1 MFKVKISSFQRE
13 TFDWKIPGFPVMSVK
28 LCKVRFVDGKGNHC
42 DGVVS
47 ADKVMNTGN
56 FICTSFCEIFIGGKE
71 FIVLWEFEES
81 GSSGVQVTKPVEEE
95 LEPDDNPH
103 TLPFKVMGT
112 CFSEERQRVLEEAY
126 ELLYKHNRPVFV
138 EIDADPDNEN
148 DPQAIAVTLNYGHD
162 NNYHTVGY
170 IAKELTKYL
179 HPVLTTLKVNVNKI
193 KFCTT
198 FLRIGFYITIDI
210 TKIGAWEDEV
220 VRASKYVM

>member
-1 MFKVKISSFQRE
+1 
-13 TFDWKIPGFPVMSVK
+13 
-28 LCKVRFVDGKGNHC
+28 
-42 DGVVS
+42 
-47 ADKVMNTGN
+47 
-56 FICTSFCEIFIGGKE
+56 
-71 FIVLWEFEES
+71 
-81 GSSGVQVTKPVEEE
+81 
-95 LEPDDNPH
+95 
-103 TLPFKVMGT
+103 MGT

-198 FLRIGFYITIDI
+198 FLHIGFYITIDI

-220 VRASKYVM
+220 VRASKYVK

>member
-1 MFKVKISSFQRE
+1 MTIL
-13 TFDWKIPGFPVMSVK
+13 T
-28 LCKVRFVDGKGNHC
+28 
-42 DGVVS
+42 
-47 ADKVMNTGN
+47 
-56 FICTSFCEIFIGGKE
+56 
-71 FIVLWEFEES
+71 
-81 GSSGVQVTKPVEEE
+81 
-95 LEPDDNPH
+95 PDDNPH
-103 TLPFKVMGT
+103 TLSFKVMGT

-170 IAKELTKYL
+170 IVKELTKYL

-220 VRASKYVM
+220 VRASKYVK